1 VIVLII
7 AASFVALF
15 GALVLYLGVER
26 VGPAGVPMA
35 LLRALAW
42 AGVAALLVDPG
53 CRGRP
58 SAPVVLLDGSLSMTD
73 PSGAARWEAAVDT
86 ARRLAAGGP
95 VVLFGATPAPWR
107 EGARPAA
114 ATSRLLPALR
124 EALAH
129 GGPVVVV
136 TDGEVDDATALPPDA
151 MRAVRIVLLT
161 RPAVPDA
168 GIAGVD
174 LPEIL
179 VAGDTAVAQVAVV
192 STQAERADSATVE
205 LRENGRA
212 AGRVRVA
219 LGGVAARATIRF
231 VPSSATADRVI
242 RRYEVRLSG
251 WRRDGDPRDDTFE
264 TAAAVTREA
273 GVVLLSESPDY
284 DFRALARTLRSSHAT
299 PVRSFVR
306 VTDGPWR
313 DAATLA
319 PVGDAAVRAAA
330 RATLLVVHGPEA
342 AVGRLAALGRHSVWR
357 WSTGPATGTWPVSR
371 RRPR

>member
-1 VIVLII
+1 
-7 AASFVALF
+7 
-15 GALVLYLGVER
+15 
-26 VGPAGVPMA
+26 
-35 LLRALAW
+35 
-42 AGVAALLVDPG
+42 
-53 CRGRP
+53 
-58 SAPVVLLDGSLSMTD
+58 
-73 PSGAARWEAAVDT
+73 
-86 ARRLAAGGP
+86 
-95 VVLFGATPAPWR
+95 
-107 EGARPAA
+107 
-114 ATSRLLPALR
+114 
-124 EALAH
+124 
-129 GGPVVVV
+129 
-136 TDGEVDDATALPPDA
+136 
-151 MRAVRIVLLT
+151 
-161 RPAVPDA
+161 
-168 GIAGVD
+168 
-174 LPEIL
+174 
-179 VAGDTAVAQVAVV
+179 VAQVAVV

-357 WSTGPATGTWPVSR
+357 WSTGPGAQSGDWYVAGEQTPSPVTGRFAALPVESLPPLAALRPVPGDSSAWAAVQTRLGRRGPARPLVVGATRAGRRSVEVFRALTLGRADWLLEGRAEDAAGVPELRDSLAR
-371 RRPR
+371 AAREYLPRRPSLAVRTGEGERGVAERRPLQQSPWGFAAVLAALSLEWVVRRSRGMR